1 MKILTELC
9 QNLRNWFDRG
19 RKKWYGQITIS
30 NGEISI
36 VPKFISDPFVL
47 QEGQYFRIMG
57 SVFNDGVHKYHDV
70 EDVLTDEEEFFGAV
84 WSMAIPPAVLELAE
98 DIEAWQ
104 NKYGGV
110 DSEAMSPFQSES
122 FGGYSYS
129 KGSGGGSGS
138 ANSGGAGTWQGVF
151 ANRLNPWRKI

>member
-1 MKILTELC
+1 MNILTELC
-9 QNLRNWFDRG
+9 QHLRNWFDRG
-19 RKKWYGQITIS
+19 RKKWYGQITIT

-47 QEGQYFRIMG
+47 QEGQYFRIIG
-57 SVFNDGVHKYHDV
+57 SVFNDGVHKYHDS
-70 EDVLTDEEEFFGAV
+70 EDVLTDENEFFGAV

-104 NKYGGV
+104 AKYGGI

-122 FGGYSYS
+122 FGGYTYS

-138 ANSGGAGTWQGVF
+138 ASSGGAGTWQGVF